1 MRQIGES
8 MCGNLLWFHA
18 ERILLA
24 FVPCLPWLSRGR
36 MTQNDSYESDSWIPA
51 GRTPEEYQELLNQD
65 GSNRFKLPMVSDET
79 WWNMTVRY
87 AHLRSPQIWSDRAIE
102 RCNLLVRWRF
112 FIYDN
117 KPSLWN
123 DHPTICSNLIMR
135 LNNNYNTYKYTWSY
149 YIIYIYNYICKCMR
163 VYVYIDVWTYCCHY
177 YCSVLFASEEFQFN
191 EL

>member
-24 FVPCLPWLSRGR
+24 FVRCLPWLSRGR

-149 YIIYIYNYICKCMR
+149 YI
-163 VYVYIDVWTYCCHY
+163 
-177 YCSVLFASEEFQFN
+177 
-191 EL
+191 

>member
-1 MRQIGES
+1 MLRES
-8 MCGNLLWFHA
+8 CLRSFHVYRGSQEA
-18 ERILLA
+18 E
-24 FVPCLPWLSRGR
+24 WLR
-36 MTQNDSYESDSWIPA
+36 MTLMKATHEFPQGGPRKNTRSCWTRTGQIDSNCP
-51 GRTPEEYQELLNQD
+51 L
-65 GSNRFKLPMVSDET
+65 FPMKHDET

-149 YIIYIYNYICKCMR
+149 YIICIYIITYVNVCVCMC
-163 VYVYIDVWTYCCHY
+163 I
-177 YCSVLFASEEFQFN
+177 
-191 EL
+191 